1 LKPTHWQTEVPKE
14 FNYDQKAPYFSIL
27 VPTMNTVR
35 YSYLL
40 DLCLS
45 IKKHVFFTGETGVG
59 KSVLIQ
65 NYISKN
71 REKKLLNPFFLNFS
85 AQTDSYSTQ

>member
-1 LKPTHWQTEVPKE
+1 VKFPQNEEPVFNYFINPKDLKPQNWASEVPKE
-14 FNYDQKAPYFSIL
+14 FLYDPKSPYFSIL
-27 VPTMNTVR
+27 VPTVNTVR

-59 KSVLIQ
+59 KSVLI
-65 NYISKN
+65 
-71 REKKLLNPFFLNFS
+71 
-85 AQTDSYSTQ
+85 